1 MICKY
6 CEREIPENRTIC
18 GWCSSRLKQVKELKR
33 IGVKIKGSGIT
44 GKKAEVKK
52 VKPIVEVP
60 KPVPVNIPLPRMM
73 QLLELYNQNHG
84 TKYSYGQF
92 VSGLHTGK
100 IKIGVVKN
108 E

>member
-1 MICKY
+1 MAELYRHKCKCGRKFYSESKRAYRCPY
-6 CEREIPENRTIC
+6 CKGEN
-18 GWCSSRLKQVKELKR
+18 
-33 IGVKIKGSGIT
+33 
-44 GKKAEVKK
+44 KKANIKRNNEMIK
-52 VKPIVEVP
+52 KPIVEAP
-60 KPVPVNIPLPRMM
+60 KPVPVNISLSRMM
-73 QLLELYNQNHG
+73 QLLELYNKNHG

>member
-1 MICKY
+1 M
-6 CEREIPENRTIC
+6 
-18 GWCSSRLKQVKELKR
+18 
-33 IGVKIKGSGIT
+33 
-44 GKKAEVKK
+44 AEVYTRFCRECGTKFETEKSTAQFCPGCLKK
-52 VKPIVEVP
+52 HKRDSWKRNQESYKKPIAEAP
-60 KPVPVNIPLPRMM
+60 KPMPVNISLSKMM

-92 VSGLHTGK
+92 VSGIHTGK

>member
-1 MICKY
+1 MAELYRHKCK
-6 CEREIPENRTIC
+6 C
-18 GWCSSRLKQVKELKR
+18 
-33 IGVKIKGSGIT
+33 
-44 GKKAEVKK
+44 GKKFYSEKKLARLCPLCKGEHKK
-52 VKPIVEVP
+52 VSWQKNNENCKKPIAEAP
-60 KPVPVNIPLPRMM
+60 KPVPVNITLPRMM

-92 VSGLHTGK
+92 VSGIHTGK

>member
-1 MICKY
+1 MAELYRHKCKCGRKFYNESKRAYLCPY
-6 CEREIPENRTIC
+6 CKGEN
-18 GWCSSRLKQVKELKR
+18 KKENQQRNKEAC
-33 IGVKIKGSGIT
+33 K
-44 GKKAEVKK
+44 E
-52 VKPIVEVP
+52 PIAEVP

-73 QLLELYNQNHG
+73 QLLELYNKNHG

-92 VSGLHTGK
+92 VSGIHTGK

>member
-1 MICKY
+1 MAELYRRKCKCGRKFY
-6 CEREIPENRTIC
+6 SESKLARLCPLCKGESKKERWQQNNENC
-18 GWCSSRLKQVKELKR
+18 K
-33 IGVKIKGSGIT
+33 
-44 GKKAEVKK
+44 
-52 VKPIVEVP
+52 KPIVEVP
-60 KPVPVNIPLPRMM
+60 KPVPVNIPLPKMM
-73 QLLELYNQNHG
+73 QLLELYNKNHG

>member
-1 MICKY
+1 MCEVYTRFCRDCGTKFKTEKPAAQY
-6 CEREIPENRTIC
+6 C
-18 GWCSSRLKQVKELKR
+18 LKCLKEHKR
-33 IGVKIKGSGIT
+33 DNWKRNQESYK
-44 GKKAEVKK
+44 
-52 VKPIVEVP
+52 KPIAENP
-60 KPVPVNIPLPRMM
+60 KPVQDDINGNDKVKNMNRLC
-73 QLLELYNQNHG
+73 ELYNQNHG